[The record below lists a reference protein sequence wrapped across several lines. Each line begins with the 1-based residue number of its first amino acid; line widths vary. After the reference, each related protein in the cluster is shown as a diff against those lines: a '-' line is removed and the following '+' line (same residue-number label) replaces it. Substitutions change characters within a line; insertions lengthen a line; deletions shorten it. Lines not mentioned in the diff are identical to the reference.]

1 MIRHGPQGMAANVM
15 ARPARHGP
23 QLTDDCL
30 SKLLAIAHDSLL
42 ANVCYTR
49 AAAVGGV
56 VALGHVATA
65 HVEDQNAPLLRAR
78 GMGSRALTPHT
89 SSNGVSATGDGWS
102 DTWNTMTSADAW
114 R

>member
-1 MIRHGPQGMAANVM
+1 MTSVAEVDSADAWLNSFSALAVSTANG
-15 ARPARHGP
+15 H
-23 QLTDDCL
+23 
-30 SKLLAIAHDSLL
+30 L

-49 AAAVGGV
+49 TAAVGGV

-65 HVEDQNAPLLRAR
+65 HVEDRNAPFLRAR
-78 GMGSRALTPHT
+78 GMGNRALTPHT